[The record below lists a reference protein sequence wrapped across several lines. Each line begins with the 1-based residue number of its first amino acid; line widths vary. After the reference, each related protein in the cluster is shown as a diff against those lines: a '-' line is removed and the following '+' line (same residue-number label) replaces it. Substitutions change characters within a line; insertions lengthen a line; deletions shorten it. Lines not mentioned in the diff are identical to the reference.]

1 MKRYDDFL
9 ELRLPLRE
17 FMGGYIEIMQEYVG
31 FRVCQNYR
39 PFCGPY
45 KNDSNICGSILG
57 SAFLLSQVDWNPDL
71 DP

>member
-1 MKRYDDFL
+1 MKRYDDF
-9 ELRLPLRE
+9 
-17 FMGGYIEIMQEYVG
+17 FGIKVAFKGVYGGYIEILQGYVG
-31 FRVCQNYR
+31 FRVCQNYS

-45 KNDSNICGSILG
+45 QNDSSICGSILG